1 MVAGEASAEAVELAR
16 AHPKLAVG
24 LHLVVVDGRP
34 VLPPSEIPHLV
45 DENGR
50 LPARPVWVGLKYQ
63 FQPSARRELVGEIR
77 AQLERFRDTGLA
89 LSHVDG
95 HHHLHLHPFVLGALV
110 ELSPEFRIPAI
121 RLPSEEL
128 RVTLALDSSGLAT
141 KLVWSWIFRRLRRSG
156 ERRLRAAGVAFS
168 DRVYGLLA
176 TGRMTESYVLGLIPR
191 IQANFAELYFH
202 PAVAIAGEP
211 LNGPPGSGSEE
222 LAALVSARVRDA
234 LDASGFALT
243 SYRDSR

>member
-16 AHPKLAVG
+16 AYPKLAVG

-63 FQPSARRELVGEIR
+63 FQPAARRELAREIR
-77 AQLERFRDTGLA
+77 AQLQRFHDTGLA

-95 HHHLHLHPFVLGALV
+95 HHHLHLHPFVLGALL
-110 ELSPEFRIPAI
+110 EHSREFRIPAI

-128 RVTLALDSSGLAT
+128 RLTLALDSSSLAT
-141 KLVWSWIFRRLRRSG
+141 KLVWSWIFRRLRRFG

-191 IQANFAELYFH
+191 IRANFAELYFH

-211 LNGPPGSGSEE
+211 LNGPPGAGSEE
-222 LAALVSARVRDA
+222 LAALVSTRVRDA